1 MENLPWTSFLEKD
14 HTCSFMCF
22 SRPLAS
28 VLWLTQTFGRQAL
41 AAASKGSFLFLRKKI
56 LLKVSEG
63 LWTSIS
69 WVLELHG
76 WGYINEANI
85 WIAFPSKYTQT
96 LKWSGAVPCEGHS
109 IAWPSLRLFKESW
122 MCVIDLKCS
131 VGLTFL
137 SPDYAQSSERVG
149 WNPPNW
155 THLEGF
161 LSLVQQMIGSCI
173 CPFGGIFS
181 VPLGG
186 AEWRQRYN
194 LLGWYFHFPSDVCL
208 VWFKKKKKL
217 TEKKWL
223 HTIHVHCQE
232 NEKRQTNTEKE
243 IITGLVSFYSDG
255 MATWSYA

>member
-1 MENLPWTSFLEKD
+1 M
-14 HTCSFMCF
+14 
-22 SRPLAS
+22 
-28 VLWLTQTFGRQAL
+28 
-41 AAASKGSFLFLRKKI
+41 
-56 LLKVSEG
+56 
-63 LWTSIS
+63 
-69 WVLELHG
+69 
-76 WGYINEANI
+76 
-85 WIAFPSKYTQT
+85 
-96 LKWSGAVPCEGHS
+96 PCEGHS

-186 AEWRQRYN
+186 AEWRQSYN